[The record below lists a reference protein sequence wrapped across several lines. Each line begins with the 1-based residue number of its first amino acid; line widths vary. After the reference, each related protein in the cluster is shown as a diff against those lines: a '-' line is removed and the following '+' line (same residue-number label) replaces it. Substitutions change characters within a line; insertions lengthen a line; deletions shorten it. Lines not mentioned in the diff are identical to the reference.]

1 MQKRKIDPLLLI
13 GLIIIAGSLFLAVFG
28 NSLAP
33 YDPQEPVGDFSMPPS
48 ADHWFGTDGS
58 GLDVFSRVLAA
69 PRVDV
74 AIAVTA
80 AIVSAVLGTG
90 IGLYAGY
97 FTGRFAEIVMR
108 ISDILQSFPVFILA
122 MVLVTLT
129 GRNVVNL
136 IFVLA
141 FLYTPIFV
149 RLTRSEVLTQRTRTY
164 VEAARATGNSEFQ
177 IATRHV
183 LRNSLAPSL
192 VQLSVTVGFGIL
204 LTAGLSF
211 VGAGVR
217 PPTPEWGI
225 MIASGAPN
233 IILNEW
239 WTSIFPGI
247 AISITV
253 FGYAAAG
260 NAIERWARK

>member
-97 FTGRFAEIVMR
+97 
-108 ISDILQSFPVFILA
+108 ILQSFPVFILA

-239 WTSIFPGI
+239 WTSVFPGI